1 MEQDDNPFV
10 LTKQSVFMQRISDA
24 VVKGAVRYLQG
35 TIAVDKAGA
44 FAAKMNA
51 RYQLGL
57 TGMQA
62 VRQRK
67 QGYATAKLY
76 FFYPH
81 KGAKTLD
88 WILLV
93 MEGQFKDERMAMKE
107 KWRDP
112 MRLQQRIIFTQYV
125 LVRIPNP
132 YDGQVRSSWRYT
144 RMSYEAICHAIAIMS
159 LLAMISVLS
168 N

>member
-1 MEQDDNPFV
+1 
-10 LTKQSVFMQRISDA
+10 
-24 VVKGAVRYLQG
+24 
-35 TIAVDKAGA
+35 
-44 FAAKMNA
+44 
-51 RYQLGL
+51 
-57 TGMQA
+57 
-62 VRQRK
+62 
-67 QGYATAKLY
+67 
-76 FFYPH
+76 
-81 KGAKTLD
+81 
-88 WILLV
+88 

-132 YDGQVRSSWRYT
+132 YDGQVRWSWRYT